1 MDYRK
6 VKKLFLNKQVLLKN
20 FLSLI
25 VIVMYELKEFRRKN
39 GLTQDQLG
47 ELLGMKKS
55 YISKI
60 ENGKEELSR
69 EKLAKLLETATDYDT
84 SMLRN
89 VGERRRLH
97 STRDELVED
106 LRKQIEKLE
115 AEKAE
120 YWELIK
126 KLTSK

>member
-1 MDYRK
+1 
-6 VKKLFLNKQVLLKN
+6 
-20 FLSLI
+20 
-25 VIVMYELKEFRRKN
+25 MYELKEFRRKN

-60 ENGKEELSR
+60 ENGKEELSE